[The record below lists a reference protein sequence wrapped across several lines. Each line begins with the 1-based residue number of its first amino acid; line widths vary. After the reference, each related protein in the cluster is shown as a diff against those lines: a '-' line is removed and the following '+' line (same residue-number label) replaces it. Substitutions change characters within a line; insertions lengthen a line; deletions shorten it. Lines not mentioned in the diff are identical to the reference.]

1 MKQENLLNTIARN
14 YERLKNLTTDRKNN
28 DLLLSGEGIEDAFQ
42 STVLYLAT
50 DPKATKLKTDD
61 EIIEL
66 FLYRFRMFDF
76 KRIKNHQDRMKR
88 LNNGLRQ
95 KLI

>member
-1 MKQENLLNTIARN
+1 
-14 YERLKNLTTDRKNN
+14 
-28 DLLLSGEGIEDAFQ
+28 LLSGEGIEDAFQ

-76 KRIKNHQDRMKR
+76 KRIKNHQDTHETVKQWTKTKTN
-88 LNNGLRQ
+88 LTF
-95 KLI
+95 K